1 MDATLHALGN
11 LLIQSIPTILFFV
24 FLTWFLNRVYFRR
37 MAQVFEQ
44 RRRATEGVR
53 DLAQQAFENAD
64 RKTSEFERAL
74 QAARAQIHQE
84 QEAQRRQW
92 AEEQAAQ
99 LAAARSEADRKI
111 QQAKVEIDEEASRAQ
126 LQLNE
131 QVQSLSEQ
139 IVQALT
145 RRRAA

>member
-11 LLIQSIPTILFFV
+11 LLIQSIPTILLFV

-37 MAQVFEQ
+37 MAQVFEE
-44 RRRATEGVR
+44 RRRSTEGVR

-84 QEAQRRQW
+84 QEAQRKQW
-92 AEEQAAQ
+92 AEEQAGQ
-99 LAAARSEADRKI
+99 LAAARAKADRQI
-111 QQAKVEIDEEASRAQ
+111 QQAKLDIDEEANRAQ
-126 LQLNE
+126 LQLDE
-131 QVQSLSEQ
+131 QVEALSGQ